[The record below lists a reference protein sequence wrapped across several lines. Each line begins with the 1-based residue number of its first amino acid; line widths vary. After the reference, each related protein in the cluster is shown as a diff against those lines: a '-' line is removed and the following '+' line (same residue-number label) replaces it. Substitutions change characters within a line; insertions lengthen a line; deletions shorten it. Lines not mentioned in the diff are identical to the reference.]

1 MKYIM
6 TGRNVDVTPAM
17 REYAEKRLA
26 RVEKFF
32 NDDTEANVT
41 FNTALIY
48 ELGILKIYAEPLLY
62 SVDPKSEY
70 YNEAK
75 RLINLLKTF
84 LPMPSEE
91 IPDDS
96 LLREFIGGSCFKVI

>member
-1 MKYIM
+1 MKMWKNIREGEEKYIFPYQHD
-6 TGRNVDVTPAM
+6 VDAVI
-17 REYAEKRLA
+17 
-26 RVEKFF
+26 
-32 NDDTEANVT
+32 NS
-41 FNTALIY
+41 ALVY
-48 ELGILKIYAEPLLY
+48 EIGVLKTYAEPLLY

-84 LPMPSEE
+84 LPMPSED